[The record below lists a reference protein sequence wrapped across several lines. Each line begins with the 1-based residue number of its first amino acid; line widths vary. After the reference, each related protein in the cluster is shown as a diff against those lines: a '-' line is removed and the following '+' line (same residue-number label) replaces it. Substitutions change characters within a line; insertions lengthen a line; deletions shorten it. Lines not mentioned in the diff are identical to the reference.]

1 MLVHRTT
8 QRFAFECQIDT
19 FARNESD
26 LNRTRIEWE
35 CAFSNTPD
43 VYEFQD
49 RQNVFN
55 PLPGYSI
62 LVVDIVDIPIDMFP
76 DIYWCIAIF
85 ILQNGTEVIVA
96 TSEPGMLIL
105 AKGNIIL
112 LCAQSNF
119 AFYLPLQLYLQA
131 TLVKHHL
138 VKYHLVKYHLVEY
151 HLVKYHLV
159 KYHLVKYHLV
169 IVVPVMTPVAY
180 FYCHHLT

>member
-19 FARNESD
+19 FARNV
-26 LNRTRIEWE
+26 NGTRIEWE
-35 CAFSNTPD
+35 CAFSNAPD
-43 VYEFQD
+43 VYEIQD
-49 RQNVFN
+49 HKNVFN

-76 DIYWCIAIF
+76 DIYRCIAIF

-131 TLVKHHL
+131 TLVK
-138 VKYHLVKYHLVEY
+138 
-151 HLVKYHLV
+151 
-159 KYHLVKYHLV
+159 YHLV